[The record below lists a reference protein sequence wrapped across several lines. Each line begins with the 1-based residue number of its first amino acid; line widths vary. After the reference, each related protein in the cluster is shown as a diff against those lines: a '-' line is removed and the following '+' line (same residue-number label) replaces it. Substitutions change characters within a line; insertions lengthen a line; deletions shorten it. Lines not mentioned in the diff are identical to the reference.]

1 MGANVSGVGEE
12 LQEKVRGSSCIRLS
26 SRLESIFH
34 CPGLNYYKADRNY
47 FIRSQRPQGCKC
59 PMNKTLL
66 VRSGS
71 TAPFHHVSWIL
82 ENTNQRSSGTLG
94 FYRELLMRRRC
105 EERKWKWIQCYKS
118 IQQSFLNV
126 SWSHSARHALFLHHI
141 NGEKSN
147 CYTVTTTHNCN
158 LLIKHYLMVAIFLD
172 DSSGFT
178 RLTASKVHTAAF
190 QKVCS
195 NDKYPLDL
203 SCHRWSLILSNGNN
217 DSWMRVS
224 ATPYVYFLHTHPLP
238 PDATG
243 ETRDNRAGV
252 TLSAGSQKPSRPRR
266 VPSVTVFSS
275 KGQSPT
281 FKAASKDC

>member
-12 LQEKVRGSSCIRLS
+12 LRDKVRGSSCIRLS

-82 ENTNQRSSGTLG
+82 ESTNQRSSGTLG

-105 EERKWKWIQCYKS
+105 EERKWKWIQRYKS
-118 IQQSFLNV
+118 IQRSFFNV
-126 SWSHSARHALFLHHI
+126 SWSHSARHAPFLHHI

-158 LLIKHYLMVAIFLD
+158 LLIKRYLMVAIFLD

-178 RLTASKVHTAAF
+178 WLTASKVHTDAF

-203 SCHRWSLILSNGNN
+203 SCHRWSLILSNGKQWQRDASVS
-217 DSWMRVS
+217 DSICLFPSYPSS
-224 ATPYVYFLHTHPLP
+224 AAWCDRWNTRQQSRCHSFSREP
-238 PDATG
+238 
-243 ETRDNRAGV
+243 ETLQA
-252 TLSAGSQKPSRPRR
+252 S
-266 VPSVTVFSS
+266 
-275 KGQSPT
+275 QSPLRHRV
-281 FKAASKDC
+281 FLKRSKSYF